1 MKAYEAKE
9 LFIKLESILEE
20 LSLKNCNHKNNVS
33 FSLQIEILK

>member
-9 LFIKLESILEE
+9 LFIKLESISEE
-20 LSLKNCNHKNNVS
+20 LSLKNCNYKNNVF